1 MDPKQEE
8 ISGGCE
14 EVMSAS
20 SAKAFTIVPLTV
32 HSKTLPPIVNAEQ
45 GTSRGDRASSAG
57 LVEGRA
63 GPVRVMNQGQVVNL
77 VQVRTRAMSTTGTRA
92 ATLRKTERPP
102 SQPTPIE
109 AAASGTD
116 VV

>member
-1 MDPKQEE
+1 
-8 ISGGCE
+8 
-14 EVMSAS
+14 
-20 SAKAFTIVPLTV
+20 
-32 HSKTLPPIVNAEQ
+32 
-45 GTSRGDRASSAG
+45 DRASSAG